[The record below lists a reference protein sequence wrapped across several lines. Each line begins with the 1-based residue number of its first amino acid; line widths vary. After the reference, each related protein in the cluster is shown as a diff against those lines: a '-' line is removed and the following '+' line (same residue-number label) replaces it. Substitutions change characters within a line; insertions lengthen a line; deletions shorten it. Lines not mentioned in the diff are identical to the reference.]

1 MSNQAFRPANHPF
14 NKEDCLYTQGQP
26 IRSLSILVQGRLG
39 FFISPP
45 DESGTLPP
53 CMPGGAYRLFEI
65 DRNVFIGAADL
76 VTDAISGCT
85 CVGLEAG
92 SVLQYPLAT
101 REDFWALA
109 RTQKDYGAFILQS
122 LGLMLSQTR
131 TALTALGRN
140 AEALRVRTENLA
152 LYYWS
157 LKAFSGFAH
166 HPATPFFEAA
176 TEQLEALLQSGY
188 TPSPRFDST
197 FMNTDHGTPDF
208 EPLPET
214 DENTIADATEYTI
227 RLNSIPLETRK
238 QFFGCDP
245 RITARHIREAAD
257 AFNDMLSL
265 CRDTL
270 AQAER
275 MLARLYRD
283 TGDCLYHAFSA
294 AALEMAAMG
303 QDPKPALVGLDD
315 VITTIGQVARTCDES
330 YAHTIPIDLHYLS
343 HKREQLL
350 IGLRGE
356 DGASGEETAQAAR
369 QALPEALQDSV
380 ATLLAY
386 ADLSETQADR
396 LLTSLTAFRNLN
408 DRFSADPDARAIR
421 DGLIEPFR
429 WLYEAVL
436 RKSFTDDNPPRT
448 ATMLL
453 RYGFV
458 DEWLLAPTQSL
469 TLYRMAGAPL
479 EKTPDKTPT
488 APDAQVPSVW
498 FLPDWLAQ
506 IHQKKAEPSR
516 NTFDMD
522 YQDTFRDLKR
532 KGKLSDR
539 DKTAYETDQSAKIT
553 FELDVHLQTN
563 QKNCYGKAGIFCPVL
578 HEGMMIRDPD
588 LAEVTS
594 ERVKAAVSEIL
605 TIDPTAFH
613 REVHFQDPR
622 HVIEKERIH
631 KAVAP
636 DIILMPTFGS
646 RGMMWQEISGRS
658 RVTPGRLL
666 LPAFTDEPLDA
677 LLVRLIG
684 NFRWELCRTLMGT
697 GWNDI
702 TQPSL
707 TSEYADYIQFYKT
720 NKDLSDEAKG
730 RVKAQITKY
739 RGSTRDMFTADY
751 EIWIRNES
759 RGNLRLNK
767 VVRRILFKYCPF
779 SREIRSHLEKH
790 PAYAD
795 LIRSFEAHQA
805 KEARSLESRYSTYRA
820 KSGVLHPDLV
830 ENLRVFLEL

>member
-1 MSNQAFRPANHPF
+1 
-14 NKEDCLYTQGQP
+14 
-26 IRSLSILVQGRLG
+26 
-39 FFISPP
+39 
-45 DESGTLPP
+45 
-53 CMPGGAYRLFEI
+53 
-65 DRNVFIGAADL
+65 
-76 VTDAISGCT
+76 
-85 CVGLEAG
+85 
-92 SVLQYPLAT
+92 
-101 REDFWALA
+101 
-109 RTQKDYGAFILQS
+109 
-122 LGLMLSQTR
+122 
-131 TALTALGRN
+131 
-140 AEALRVRTENLA
+140 
-152 LYYWS
+152 
-157 LKAFSGFAH
+157 
-166 HPATPFFEAA
+166 
-176 TEQLEALLQSGY
+176 
-188 TPSPRFDST
+188 
-197 FMNTDHGTPDF
+197 
-208 EPLPET
+208 
-214 DENTIADATEYTI
+214 
-227 RLNSIPLETRK
+227 
-238 QFFGCDP
+238 
-245 RITARHIREAAD
+245 
-257 AFNDMLSL
+257 
-265 CRDTL
+265 
-270 AQAER
+270 
-275 MLARLYRD
+275 
-283 TGDCLYHAFSA
+283 
-294 AALEMAAMG
+294 
-303 QDPKPALVGLDD
+303 
-315 VITTIGQVARTCDES
+315 
-330 YAHTIPIDLHYLS
+330 
-343 HKREQLL
+343 
-350 IGLRGE
+350 
-356 DGASGEETAQAAR
+356 
-369 QALPEALQDSV
+369 
-380 ATLLAY
+380 
-386 ADLSETQADR
+386 
-396 LLTSLTAFRNLN
+396 
-408 DRFSADPDARAIR
+408 
-421 DGLIEPFR
+421 
-429 WLYEAVL
+429 
-436 RKSFTDDNPPRT
+436 
-448 ATMLL
+448 
-453 RYGFV
+453 
-458 DEWLLAPTQSL
+458 
-469 TLYRMAGAPL
+469 
-479 EKTPDKTPT
+479 
-488 APDAQVPSVW
+488 
-498 FLPDWLAQ
+498 
-506 IHQKKAEPSR
+506 
-516 NTFDMD
+516 
-522 YQDTFRDLKR
+522 
-532 KGKLSDR
+532 
-539 DKTAYETDQSAKIT
+539 
-553 FELDVHLQTN
+553 
-563 QKNCYGKAGIFCPVL
+563 
-578 HEGMMIRDPD
+578 MIRDPD